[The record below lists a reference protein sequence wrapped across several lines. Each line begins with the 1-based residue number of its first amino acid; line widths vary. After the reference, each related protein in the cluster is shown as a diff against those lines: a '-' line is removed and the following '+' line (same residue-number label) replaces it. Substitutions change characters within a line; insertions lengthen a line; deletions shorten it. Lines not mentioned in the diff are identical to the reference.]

1 MIKRAAIWTLVG
13 LWATAVVPGIVT
25 NAFGVDVGGGAA
37 TQPAPDT
44 ATDTATPPPT
54 QVPPDQPTT
63 EAPGDDGAGTDEQP
77 VAPVDE
83 QPEPSLFQQLFLPL
97 LLVGFVVLWIFGSR
111 KSRSSEK
118 KRQEML
124 SNIKK
129 GDKVTSIGGI
139 VGTIIEVRDA
149 EITVKVDESSNAR
162 MKFARWAIR
171 STGTP
176 SDQQTDQTKS

>member
-139 VGTIIEVRDA
+139 IGTVVDVRDN
-149 EITVKVDESSNAR
+149 EIVVKVDDTANTR
-162 MKFARWAIR
+162 LHFVRKAISHVGAPLEEGEGER
-171 STGTP
+171 
-176 SDQQTDQTKS
+176 K